1 MRAASFVDLGEAVHR
16 DALPERELVVKGG
29 AAAPP
34 LEPDQEHSEWRSV
47 SDRVGTRIR
56 RWTRPTISGLWQTE
70 LSCSPPPRDQP
81 PLALALDAN
90 ASAWL
95 MRVMTSKMA
104 RVYQLIYIDI

>member
-1 MRAASFVDLGEAVHR
+1 MRAASFMDLGEAVHR
-16 DALPERELVVKGG
+16 DALPERELVVEGG

-34 LEPDQEHSEWRSV
+34 LEPDQEHSEWRSA

-81 PLALALDAN
+81 PLALDAN
-90 ASAWL
+90 
-95 MRVMTSKMA
+95 VPA
-104 RVYQLIYIDI
+104 RLLAHARHDLPR